1 MPFSPGENV
10 GPYRII
16 EQLGQG
22 GMATVFKAYHPGLD
36 RFVAIKV
43 MHPAFKQDPTFLARF
58 QREAR
63 VVAKLDHPHIVPIY
77 DYAEHNTNPYLVMKF
92 VEGETLKARL
102 SRGPLTRDEGLRI
115 VDAMGKALGYA
126 HSRGILH
133 RDIKPSNILL
143 CPDGSIYLADFG
155 LARIAQ
161 AGESTLSSEM
171 LLGTPHYISPEQA
184 RGERNLD
191 AGTDIYSFGVVL
203 YEMVVGRVPFNADT
217 PFSIIHD
224 HIYTPLP
231 LPQKINPRVPDSV
244 QRVLLKAL
252 AKERADRYA
261 TVEELAAA
269 FLKAVS
275 APAPGPMSADGVET
289 LIGPPIPAPAAPGQG
304 TGGGETRSGGAP
316 PPAAVHA
323 ERAPT
328 AAKPPA
334 GRRSGRKWL
343 WIGAGVGLVILCL
356 LLFLAIASNQ
366 GGGGTE
372 SPPTEPAP
380 ASAQTDE
387 ARDPGMLAARATLA
401 SSPDDPAARLALAEA
416 EARAGFPLAA
426 SREYRKAGDLF
437 MRTRASLPAA
447 EAYMKAIQYAGG
459 PEKADAELID
469 SALHAAFLAGS
480 EDPPATLAL
489 LEQAVSEYPEW
500 PPLPSLEAHAHIAQ
514 GDMNRAREMVDK
526 ALRRDPKDGM
536 ALAVQAEWLKATGD
550 DAGARRSAEDAKAT
564 GTLPE
569 WMLAALTNA
578 LAQPPDTKLIA
589 IGGEGIGPG
598 LFTDARSLG
607 IDDAG
612 RIYVGEY
619 EGGRVQ
625 VFDARGKF
633 LTQWFAD
640 REFPLRGMAVRR
652 DGAVYTVQA
661 GEIVLRDGMTGSA
674 ISKVAYAAGSHFDDI
689 ALVPDGRVL
698 TAWYGNRDDLVVF
711 SAAGEAILSI
721 PEAVSKQTGEPEL
734 TLRVAADGQGNLWA
748 LGVFSTAV
756 FHFDEKGGFVNRF
769 GSPGDESGQLRA
781 PMSIA
786 VDGKGRVY
794 VGDMS
799 GVQVF
804 RSDGRFVGRI
814 EVEGPPY
821 GVFIDPGGRLWVANG
836 THVRQYE
843 VALP

>member
-1 MPFSPGENV
+1 MPFSQGENV

-92 VEGETLKARL
+92 IEGETLKARL
-102 SRGPLTRDEGLRI
+102 SRGPLTRDEGLHI

-231 LPQKINPRVPDSV
+231 LPQKINPRVPDGV

-261 TVEELAAA
+261 TVEELSAA

-275 APAPGPMSADGVET
+275 APSAGAVSADGVDT
-289 LIGPPIPAPAAPGQG
+289 LVGPPIPAQAI
-304 TGGGETRSGGAP
+304 GGGEKQPGGAP
-316 PPAAVHA
+316 SPATGPTEGAPALSPPS
-323 ERAPT
+323 
-328 AAKPPA
+328 AK
-334 GRRSGRKWL
+334 RRSGRKWL
-343 WIGAGVGLVILCL
+343 WIGAGLGLVFLCL
-356 LLFLAIASNQ
+356 LLFLAIARNQ
-366 GGGGTE
+366 GDGGGGL
-372 SPPTEPAP
+372 PPTDLAPPA
-380 ASAQTDE
+380 AETDE
-387 ARDPGMLAARATLA
+387 ARDPGVLAARATLA
-401 SSPDDPAARLALAEA
+401 SSPEDPAARFALAEA

-447 EAYMKAIQYAGG
+447 EAYMKAILHAGG
-459 PEKADAELID
+459 PERADAELID
-469 SALHAAFLAGS
+469 SALRAAFLAGS
-480 EDPPATLAL
+480 DEPDGTLRL
-489 LEQAVSEYPEW
+489 LKQAVAEYPEW
-500 PPLPSLEAHAHIAQ
+500 PPLPSLEAHANIAL
-514 GDMNRAREMVDK
+514 GEMARARELIDK
-526 ALRRDPKDGM
+526 ALARDPND
-536 ALAVQAEWLKATGD
+536 ALALAIQAEWMKKSGD
-550 DAGARRSAEDAKAT
+550 GPGARRSAEAARAT
-564 GTLPE
+564 GTLPS
-569 WMLAALTNA
+569 WLA
-578 LAQPPDTKLIA
+578 PIMD
-589 IGGEGIGPG
+589 
-598 LFTDARSLG
+598 
-607 IDDAG
+607 
-612 RIYVGEY
+612 EY
-619 EGGRVQ
+619 I
-625 VFDARGKF
+625 K
-633 LTQWFAD
+633 
-640 REFPLRGMAVRR
+640 
-652 DGAVYTVQA
+652 GA
-661 GEIVLRDGMTGSA
+661 
-674 ISKVAYAAGSHFDDI
+674 
-689 ALVPDGRVL
+689 
-698 TAWYGNRDDLVVF
+698 
-711 SAAGEAILSI
+711 
-721 PEAVSKQTGEPEL
+721 
-734 TLRVAADGQGNLWA
+734 
-748 LGVFSTAV
+748 
-756 FHFDEKGGFVNRF
+756 
-769 GSPGDESGQLRA
+769 
-781 PMSIA
+781 
-786 VDGKGRVY
+786 
-794 VGDMS
+794 
-799 GVQVF
+799 
-804 RSDGRFVGRI
+804 
-814 EVEGPPY
+814 
-821 GVFIDPGGRLWVANG
+821 
-836 THVRQYE
+836 
-843 VALP
+843 

>member
-102 SRGPLTRDEGLRI
+102 SRGPLTREEGLRI

-143 CPDGSIYLADFG
+143 CPDGSVYLADFG

-275 APAPGPMSADGVET
+275 APAPGAPSADGVET
-289 LIGPPIPAPAAPGQG
+289 LVGPPIPAQAA
-304 TGGGETRSGGAP
+304 GGGMTKSGGTP
-316 PPAAVHA
+316 PPAPVPA

-328 AAKPPA
+328 AATPPA
-334 GRRSGRKWL
+334 GPRSGRRWL
-343 WIGAGVGLVILCL
+343 WIGAGLGLVILCL

-366 GGGGTE
+366 GAGDAGL
-372 SPPTEPAP
+372 SPTETAP

-437 MRTRASLPAA
+437 MRTRTSLPAA
-447 EAYMKAIQYAGG
+447 EAYMRAIQYAGG
-459 PEKADAELID
+459 PEKADADLMD
-469 SALHAAFLAGS
+469 SARHATFLAGS
-480 EDPPATLAL
+480 EDPPATLVL
-489 LEQAVSEYPEW
+489 LEKAVAEYPEW
-500 PPLPSLEAHAHIAQ
+500 PPLPSLEAHAHMAQ
-514 GDMNRAREMVDK
+514 GDMGRARELIDK
-526 ALRRDPKDGM
+526 ALKRDPKDAM

-550 DAGARRSAEDAKAT
+550 DAGARQSVEDAKAT

-569 WMLAALTNA
+569 WMLTALTNA
-578 LAQPPDTKLIA
+578 LAQPPDTELIA

-661 GEIVLRDGMTGSA
+661 GEIALREGMTGSA
-674 ISKVAYAAGSHFDDI
+674 VSKVAYASGSHFDDI

-734 TLRVAADGQGNLWA
+734 SLRVAADGQGNLWA

-756 FHFDEKGGFVNRF
+756 FHFDERGGFVNRF
-769 GSPGDESGQLRA
+769 GSPGDEPGQLRA

-821 GVFIDPGGRLWVANG
+821 GVLIDPGGRLWVANG
-836 THVRQYE
+836 TAVRQYE
-843 VALP
+843 VTLP